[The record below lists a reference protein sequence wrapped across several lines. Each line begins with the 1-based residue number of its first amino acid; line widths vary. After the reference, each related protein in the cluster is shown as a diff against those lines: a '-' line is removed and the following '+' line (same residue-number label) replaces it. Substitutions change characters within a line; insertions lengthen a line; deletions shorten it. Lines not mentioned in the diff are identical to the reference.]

1 MKTIN
6 LRKLYFSQYHED
18 VFVEVSDEVAEALL
32 LMRRA
37 ENNRRQKINYYKAYY
52 SIDCVDGIEMAAI
65 HGEQLSP
72 EDYLIELAEQD
83 EWNCMLQR
91 LNETLA
97 SLTPTQQRRIHARYM
112 LKMKNKDIAAMEHI
126 SPAQVSQSIRG
137 GIKRLRQYLSRDEW
151 ADRLCISFFSCFQV
165 CKQLIQIG
173 IAFHGR
179 ILCNPFCFQHGS
191 NRFLVGLIQ
200 RDIKRNTSLTERLTN
215 KDVERGGQV
224 HAEFSK
230 ECVGLRFQIRI
241 HTDADVCG
249 RASHKT
255 ISFSTDEY
263 SICCLHEEIN
273 TLHE

>member
-32 LMRRA
+32 LMQRA

-52 SIDCVDGIEMAAI
+52 SIDCVDG
-65 HGEQLSP
+65 
-72 EDYLIELAEQD
+72 IELAEQD

-151 ADRLCISFFSCFQV
+151 ADRL
-165 CKQLIQIG
+165 
-173 IAFHGR
+173 
-179 ILCNPFCFQHGS
+179 
-191 NRFLVGLIQ
+191 
-200 RDIKRNTSLTERLTN
+200 
-215 KDVERGGQV
+215 
-224 HAEFSK
+224 
-230 ECVGLRFQIRI
+230 
-241 HTDADVCG
+241 
-249 RASHKT
+249 
-255 ISFSTDEY
+255 
-263 SICCLHEEIN
+263 
-273 TLHE
+273 

>member
-32 LMRRA
+32 LMKRA

-151 ADRLCISFFSCFQV
+151 A
-165 CKQLIQIG
+165 
-173 IAFHGR
+173 
-179 ILCNPFCFQHGS
+179 
-191 NRFLVGLIQ
+191 
-200 RDIKRNTSLTERLTN
+200 ERL
-215 KDVERGGQV
+215 
-224 HAEFSK
+224 
-230 ECVGLRFQIRI
+230 
-241 HTDADVCG
+241 
-249 RASHKT
+249 
-255 ISFSTDEY
+255 
-263 SICCLHEEIN
+263 
-273 TLHE
+273 

>member
-18 VFVEVSDEVAEALL
+18 VFVAVSDEVAEAFL
-32 LMRRA
+32 LMQRA

-151 ADRLCISFFSCFQV
+151 ADRL
-165 CKQLIQIG
+165 
-173 IAFHGR
+173 
-179 ILCNPFCFQHGS
+179 
-191 NRFLVGLIQ
+191 
-200 RDIKRNTSLTERLTN
+200 
-215 KDVERGGQV
+215 
-224 HAEFSK
+224 
-230 ECVGLRFQIRI
+230 
-241 HTDADVCG
+241 
-249 RASHKT
+249 
-255 ISFSTDEY
+255 
-263 SICCLHEEIN
+263 
-273 TLHE
+273 

>member
-32 LMRRA
+32 LMQRA

-65 HGEQLSP
+65 HRKQLSP
-72 EDYLIELAEQD
+72 EDYLI
-83 EWNCMLQR
+83 
-91 LNETLA
+91 ETLA

-151 ADRLCISFFSCFQV
+151 AGRL
-165 CKQLIQIG
+165 
-173 IAFHGR
+173 
-179 ILCNPFCFQHGS
+179 
-191 NRFLVGLIQ
+191 
-200 RDIKRNTSLTERLTN
+200 
-215 KDVERGGQV
+215 
-224 HAEFSK
+224 
-230 ECVGLRFQIRI
+230 
-241 HTDADVCG
+241 
-249 RASHKT
+249 
-255 ISFSTDEY
+255 
-263 SICCLHEEIN
+263 
-273 TLHE
+273 